1 MKIIIENN
9 LIIEELNLKRIESKI
24 NKNAEDIP
32 ECIDYVIEVD
42 NQMILG
48 YRENDTFHIEELH
61 IFDKKVVLKWN
72 QKFSGFFYI
81 KNIWKTYNIIKW
93 IIKKEGM

>member
-9 LIIEELNLKRIESKI
+9 LIIEESNLKRIETEI

-42 NQMILG
+42 NQMIFG
-48 YRENDTFHIEELH
+48 YREYDNFHIEELH
-61 IFDKKVVLKWN
+61 TFDKKVVLKWN
-72 QKFSGFFYI
+72 QKFSGFLYI
-81 KNIWKTYNIIKW
+81 KNSQKNIWYY
-93 IIKKEGM
+93 